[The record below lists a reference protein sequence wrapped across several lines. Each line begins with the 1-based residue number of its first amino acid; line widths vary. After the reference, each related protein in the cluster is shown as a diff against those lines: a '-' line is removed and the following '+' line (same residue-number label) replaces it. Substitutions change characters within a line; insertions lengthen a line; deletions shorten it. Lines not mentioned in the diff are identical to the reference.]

1 MHAYPDPVFH
11 RDIRWSNI
19 IRTVHEPRKWF
30 LIDWEDASMCPTHA
44 AKHLR
49 KGEHSP
55 RGFSDGHGPEVDI
68 WAIGKLFLDA
78 STFGFPLSAATV
90 ALGKRM
96 GEDETMSAQQA
107 LTEVKRL

>member
-1 MHAYPDPVFH
+1 MNRV
-11 RDIRWSNI
+11 NG
-19 IRTVHEPRKWF
+19 F
-30 LIDWEDASMCPTHA
+30 LLTGKMLISMCPTHA
-44 AKHLR
+44 AKHLT

-55 RGFSDGHGPEVDI
+55 RVFSDGHGPEVDI
-68 WAIGKLFLDA
+68 WAICNLFPDA

-96 GEDETMSAQQA
+96 REDETMSAQQA